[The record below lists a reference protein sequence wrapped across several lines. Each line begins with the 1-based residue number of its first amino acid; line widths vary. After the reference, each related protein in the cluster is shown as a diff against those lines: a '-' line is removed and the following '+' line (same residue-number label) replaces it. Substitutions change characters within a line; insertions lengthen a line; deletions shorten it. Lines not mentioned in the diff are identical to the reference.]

1 MAEAELEAL
10 MRSQLGLSSHSYAA
24 PTSHHYPPRAPGPEG
39 SIHMANRPSPLAV
52 TERPRVHQQA
62 QNVVN
67 PSQRDSRPLVSQQA
81 PLRPPPQHG
90 RGPVENNPAPRRP
103 LPPMLWR
110 GPKPKGGL
118 YMSSADLEFVIRNL
132 MRNMPQDNDPEEDF
146 YFVEHQRR
154 KNTPSTSV
162 GVPVVQ
168 LKREDLQPASG
179 DSFFSRLNEGALGKL
194 RRVDLKAPRQQL
206 DPVHVNACVADDD
219 GKPSSMTMKRSL
231 MYAERLYDSF
241 YALTKNGDIAG
252 TEEKLAQILFGD
264 EKAGG
269 IRYLLMSA
277 KGRRLVSQMLAMK
290 QGQSAFGH
298 KMLVDVIK
306 YLRVACS
313 PVIDA
318 DASGEMFGWLKTAT
332 AHADMS
338 VVVMAIEALAS
349 SHSQIDVI
357 EIFSDSDTLSLLSC
371 LLQKGLDQTKE
382 KGDYV
387 VELSR
392 RWYAWVLFCMFAAWM
407 GYLSRFTP
415 HISFWHAILFR
426 SLHSPPQLVLI
437 LRPDLFSFQDGCL

>member
-371 LLQKGLDQTKE
+371 LLQKAIDQTKE
-382 KGDYV
+382 KEDYV

-392 RWYAWVLFCMFAAWM
+392 RWTVACDYLTYAVTIGF
-407 GYLSRFTP
+407 LSLIAKVRD
-415 HISFWHAILFR
+415 LK
-426 SLHSPPQLVLI
+426 SLWSVMALLSSCCSAQRRQDLI
-437 LRPDLFSFQDGCL
+437 EVIEKASK